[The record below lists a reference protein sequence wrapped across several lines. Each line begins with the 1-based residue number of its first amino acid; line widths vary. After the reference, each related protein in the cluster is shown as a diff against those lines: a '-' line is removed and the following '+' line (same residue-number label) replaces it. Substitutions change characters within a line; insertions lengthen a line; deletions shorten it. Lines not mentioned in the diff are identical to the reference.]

1 MQFLLVKLRFG
12 ALKWHN
18 QIENYDAQNRVTDSE
33 IWFYFFPV
41 TNLVYNL
48 VFFLKICLELLTRI
62 FLCYLLERFSEIYS
76 FWLTYSE
83 SYFSINYKL
92 SYFFRLSFCR
102 TQLAKIFLCSHVL
115 KVACVLKMKL
125 FFYGLFLLSF
135 DNTN

>member
-1 MQFLLVKLRFG
+1 MQFLLVKLRLG

-18 QIENYDAQNRVTDSE
+18 QIENYDDQNRVTDSE

-41 TNLVYNL
+41 TNLVF
-48 VFFLKICLELLTRI
+48 FFLKIYLELLTRI
-62 FLCYLLERFSEIYS
+62 FLCYLIERFSEIYS
-76 FWLTYSE
+76 SWLPYSE

-92 SYFFRLSFCR
+92 SYFFRLSFCG

-115 KVACVLKMKL
+115 KLACVVKMKL
-125 FFYGLFLLSF
+125 FFYELILLSF